1 MVVPSASDSHKD
13 RQRIMQDSPLI
24 VVRVAVRPWLCA
36 WILWPCVFWRLASN
50 FCRCPGGRI
59 DMVWVAR
66 DQVQA
71 IHDFCGTSGGKNKI
85 ILSWHQRP
93 KNNVRTFCP
102 GVGSVLHSF
111 LTWKLDGQLSLQN
124 KKSLTTE
131 TEQQPI
137 VNSSQVFI

>member
-1 MVVPSASDSHKD
+1 
-13 RQRIMQDSPLI
+13 
-24 VVRVAVRPWLCA
+24 
-36 WILWPCVFWRLASN
+36 
-50 FCRCPGGRI
+50 
-59 DMVWVAR
+59 MVWVAR